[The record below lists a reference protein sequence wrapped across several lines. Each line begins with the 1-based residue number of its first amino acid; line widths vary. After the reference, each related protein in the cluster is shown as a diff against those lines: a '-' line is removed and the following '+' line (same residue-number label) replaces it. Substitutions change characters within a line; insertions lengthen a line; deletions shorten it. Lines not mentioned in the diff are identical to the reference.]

1 MMTTVHTIPS
11 QHIHNLCSSSLLTP
25 LHLISFFFSFFLSL
39 LFVFFFFTPTG
50 GGDYYINN
58 EGVTDQ
64 EMRGKTQQTRGETR
78 SPDRPID
85 VVSDYTTLYIRPP
98 SVCALDAMRD
108 VTKRFYNKE
117 CEVSGL
123 IDSAL
128 GADPSN
134 FKKVL

>member
-1 MMTTVHTIPS
+1 
-11 QHIHNLCSSSLLTP
+11 
-25 LHLISFFFSFFLSL
+25 
-39 LFVFFFFTPTG
+39 
-50 GGDYYINN
+50 
-58 EGVTDQ
+58 
-64 EMRGKTQQTRGETR
+64 MRGKQQQTRGKKR
-78 SPDRPID
+78 SPDRPSD
-85 VVSDYTTLYIRPP
+85 MNTDYTTLYIRPP
-98 SVCALDAMRD
+98 SVRALDAMRD

>member
-1 MMTTVHTIPS
+1 
-11 QHIHNLCSSSLLTP
+11 
-25 LHLISFFFSFFLSL
+25 
-39 LFVFFFFTPTG
+39 
-50 GGDYYINN
+50 
-58 EGVTDQ
+58 
-64 EMRGKTQQTRGETR
+64 MRGKTQQTRGEIR

-108 VTKRFYNKE
+108 VTKRFYSKE